1 MPNLWL
7 IGALLIFFAAS
18 FRVAFFY
25 YVLYF
30 FLLVALLA
38 RLWIWRA
45 WRKLEIQ
52 RDFDDH
58 VFLDEAVTLRLRVSN
73 AGRLPLPW
81 VRVEDKLPNRLTWW
95 SNSPSDASD
104 DAAEVGGRGGAVRL
118 GSAAQEAS
126 RGANGAPPAGQ
137 RPTTQRSG
145 EGASAAGRAQGM
157 LNRLAGRDSYRAVVS
172 LLAGET
178 RLLEYTVYASRR
190 GYYPIGPL
198 EIDLGDVFGFY
209 TRSLRTAE
217 PSYLTVYP
225 KILPL
230 EQLGLP
236 SKSPFGSL
244 RTHQIIYEDPSRVV
258 GVRDYL
264 RGDSLRNVNWK
275 VSAALGRLQ
284 VKKFELAITLDTV
297 IVLNLNL
304 EEYDLSYADG
314 ATELAITVAASLA
327 NHLAELR
334 QPIGLISNG
343 RDVSVRP
350 PGARAATPAGGNE
363 TGPSGSGAG
372 DAETED
378 EDVPERP
385 RGLSAP
391 QPWEID
397 RRGMDELGFALP
409 GSLPARTRPSIA
421 VLPGKGRAHL
431 MRVME
436 ALARAQARNGY
447 PLASLLRQQSVRLP
461 WGSTIVVITWGRA
474 MGLVEALVAL
484 RRAGYTVVIV
494 LVRFGMR
501 DTFPAEMAALGFQ
514 VHEVRSEQDATLFD
528 QRRVAV

>member
-7 IGALLIFFAAS
+7 VSALLVFFAAS

-25 YVLYF
+25 YILYF
-30 FLLVALLA
+30 FLIVALLA
-38 RLWIWRA
+38 RVWIWRA
-45 WRKLEIQ
+45 WRKLEIR

-58 VFLDEAVTLRLRVSN
+58 VFLDETVTLRLRIVN

-81 VRVEDKLPNRLTWW
+81 VRVEDKLPGRLAWW
-95 SNSPSDASD
+95 GRAT
-104 DAAEVGGRGGAVRL
+104 GGRASGGP
-118 GSAAQEAS
+118 AS
-126 RGANGAPPAGQ
+126 GG
-137 RPTTQRSG
+137 RPSG
-145 EGASAAGRAQGM
+145 PASAADIAEGA
-157 LNRLAGRDSYRAVVS
+157 LNRQAGRDAYRAVVS

-178 RLLEYTVYASRR
+178 RALEYTVHASRR

-198 EIDLGDVFGFY
+198 QLDLGDVFGFS
-209 TRSLRTAE
+209 TRSLRTAA

-230 EQLGLP
+230 EHLGLP

-264 RGDSLRNVNWK
+264 RGDSMRNVNWK

-284 VKKFELAITLDTV
+284 VKKFEPAITLDTV
-297 IVLNLNL
+297 LVLNLDL

-343 RDVSVRP
+343 RDVSVVPATSRVS
-350 PGARAATPAGGNE
+350 GATGATGGATADSAA
-363 TGPSGSGAG
+363 GSGAAG
-372 DAETED
+372 LGNGAAGD
-378 EDVPERP
+378 EDDPEAP

-391 QPWEID
+391 QPWEVD
-397 RRGMDELGFALP
+397 RRGVDELGFALP
-409 GSLPARTRPSIA
+409 GSRSARMRPSIA

-447 PLASLLRQQSVRLP
+447 PLASLLRQQAVRLP

-474 MGLVEALVAL
+474 LGLVEALVNL
-484 RRAGYTVVIV
+484 RKAGYTVVIV

-514 VHEVRSEQDATLFD
+514 VYEVRSEQDTTLFD